1 MAGAARQVPV
11 GRRLAT
17 ADLNLNGVTGRA
29 ARAPERSNAMMWYSN
44 GSSWVGWL
52 VMSLMMLI
60 FWGGL
65 IALIVWCVR
74 QPRGQGNDKTSPD
87 KSPTTILEER
97 FARGD
102 IDEEEFHKRR
112 DTLPQASGRK

>member
-1 MAGAARQVPV
+1 
-11 GRRLAT
+11 
-17 ADLNLNGVTGRA
+17 
-29 ARAPERSNAMMWYSN
+29 MMWGWN
-44 GSSWVGWL
+44 DAGWGGWL
-52 VMSLMMLI
+52 LMSLMMLI

-65 IALIVWCVR
+65 IGLVVWLVR
-74 QPRGQGNDKTSPD
+74 QPRRESGDERSPD

-112 DTLPQASGRK
+112 DTLLQESGRK

>member
-1 MAGAARQVPV
+1 
-11 GRRLAT
+11 
-17 ADLNLNGVTGRA
+17 
-29 ARAPERSNAMMWYSN
+29 MMWYGD
-44 GSSWVGWL
+44 GSSWAGWL

-65 IALIVWCVR
+65 IGLVVWLVR
-74 QPRGQGNDKTSPD
+74 QPRREGGDEKPPDRSPD

-102 IDEEEFHKRR
+102 IDEEEFQKRR
-112 DTLPQASGRK
+112 TTLLQASGTK